1 MNKKKISGNMK
12 VMVAQLL
19 FISIVL
25 VVVLVVYPKVEA
37 DLNEDSV
44 SFKSINANAI
54 IISSSPD
61 FSNPRYVEVEDNLS
75 LNLKPGTYYWKAS
88 NDLLNGFG
96 RSFVVESEVGL
107 DIEDDELTNTGNVIL
122 NITETEGGFLVG
134 HIILGPEESSEIENK
149 NDGEYVGRQK

>member
-1 MNKKKISGNMK
+1 MINVGVIGYGYWGPN
-12 VMVAQLL
+12 
-19 FISIVL
+19 L
-25 VVVLVVYPKVEA
+25 VRNFNETDGVNVVWVA

-134 HIILGPEESSEIENK
+134 HIILGPDESSEIENK